1 MLARKRW
8 IPLCL
13 AVLLWSPGL
22 GACLLQSPE
31 QAGPPPA
38 EAVKDRNSISL
49 HMVGTIGNGSL
60 QGTTIDRRLFL
71 LGAAY
76 NRLLTTKK
84 FAAITFTSEI
94 IPVAIL
100 REPYII
106 ATDIQAFR
114 SSPPG
119 TEFRKNYGFGASPV
133 GIRVNFLPGKRMQPF
148 FGVQGGFLRF
158 NHTALADNASHFN
171 FTVDGRGGVEF
182 PLRSEKS
189 IAFAYMFQHMSNA
202 YIARENPGVDS
213 YMLTMEYRFPLR
225 LKKESREKNHGK

>member
-1 MLARKRW
+1 MLAPKCCYF
-8 IPLCL
+8 ICF
-13 AVLLWSPGL
+13 AVLVSSM
-22 GACLLQSPE
+22 LLQAQ
-31 QAGPPPA
+31 QADETPKA
-38 EAVKDRNSISL
+38 ESKPDRNSISL

-60 QGTTIDRRLFL
+60 QGTTMDRRLFL

-76 NRLLTTKK
+76 NRLLTTRK
-84 FAAITFTSEI
+84 FASLTFTSEI

-171 FTVDGRGGVEF
+171 FTIDGRGGVEF

-225 LKKESREKNHGK
+225 LKRESREKNHDK